1 MGVPN
6 KLSAGSEPET
16 GALFMTLKLIVGLC
30 VGGVAGFAYYKFVG
44 CPSGTCPL
52 TSNPYISTIYGMVMG
67 ALVASSIR

>member
-1 MGVPN
+1 
-6 KLSAGSEPET
+6 
-16 GALFMTLKLIVGLC
+16 MTLKLIVGLC